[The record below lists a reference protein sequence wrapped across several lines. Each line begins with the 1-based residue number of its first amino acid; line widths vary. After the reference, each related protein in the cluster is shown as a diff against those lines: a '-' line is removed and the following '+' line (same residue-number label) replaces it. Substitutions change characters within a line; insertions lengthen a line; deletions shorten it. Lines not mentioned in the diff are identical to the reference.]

1 MRALMMGLPLV
12 AAAGLVQGCTTM
24 APPAPARGP
33 CVVDGGAKMR
43 YAGVKFRERLRPE
56 IERATHAAM
65 SRVLRPDDA
74 ATMDFRAERL
84 NILLDDGG
92 QIDGLRCG

>member
-1 MRALMMGLPLV
+1 MMRAMMMMVPVLV
-12 AAAGLVQGCTTM
+12 AGCATM
-24 APPAPARGP
+24 QPPPMAARGP
-33 CVVDGGAKMR
+33 CVVDGRMKMQF
-43 YAGVKFRERLRPE
+43 AGVKFRERMRPE
-56 IERATHAAM
+56 IEIAANAAM

>member
-1 MRALMMGLPLV
+1 MIPVLV
-12 AAAGLVQGCTTM
+12 AGCATM
-24 APPAPARGP
+24 ERPVAARGP
-33 CVVDGGAKMR
+33 CVVDEKVRMR
-43 YAGVKFRERLRPE
+43 FAGVKFRERMRPE
-56 IERATHAAM
+56 IEAATNAAM